1 MADTTLLFRT
11 GFIYYG
17 SLSAWISLSAR
28 QVFSA
33 AIVDAESDDWL
44 AEKLRQTVP
53 DGECWFFGDFDA
65 RSCFEI
71 RRELWPE
78 DLTTCAKKIG
88 RECCSRR
95 TL

>member
-1 MADTTLLFRT
+1 MANPTLLFRA
-11 GFIYYG
+11 GFIYY
-17 SLSAWISLSAR
+17 SSRSAWISLSAR

-33 AIVDAESDDWL
+33 AIIAEESDDWL
-44 AEKLRQTVP
+44 AEKLSQTAP

-78 DLTTCAKKIG
+78 RLRDELK
-88 RECCSRR
+88 R
-95 TL
+95 